1 MMVEFKEFTLLELGV
16 TVKSLVIN
24 IRVQTE
30 VVFFLGRWGAGR
42 HIEQEGQPSS
52 LPYLPEFL
60 EKN

>member
-30 VVFFLGRWGAGR
+30 VVFFLGRWGPGR

-52 LPYLPEFL
+52 F
-60 EKN
+60 KWNV

>member
-24 IRVQTE
+24 IMVQIE
-30 VVFFLGRWGAGR
+30 AVFFLGRWGAGR

-52 LPYLPEFL
+52 F
-60 EKN
+60 KWNV